1 LEIRVG
7 TSGWSYG
14 PIKEFKSLSYVGHAL
29 NAVEVNTTF
38 YGRLNRWRYI
48 ARGWAKKVQGD
59 FHFVL
64 KVYSGI
70 THGPEWSHRSRAT
83 NPLSPQAVEFYNEM
97 LEGCEIIGLQVK
109 ALLFQFPASF
119 RYSTKNVEK
128 MKSFFS
134 AIQRPEGLRLAVEY
148 RSKGWFEEENISKIL
163 RLMEGLDLVYAVIS
177 SPITHLQ
184 PLVCSEDGLAYLRI
198 HGFTG
203 WYTTD
208 YLHTESPLY
217 KGLPA
222 MFDVL
227 VSAYRLERSKVSRT
241 YLFWDNTDV
250 MVEGIYAYPHIEHA
264 LAFNFLWT
272 GQSQHLKRLE
282 ELFTKVL
289 CYYTGQ
295 LASDEKIGK
304 VVQQEMDY
312 VKSMRNIWQELRSKL
327 NEL

>member
-14 PIKEFKSLSYVGHAL
+14 LIEEFKSLSYVGHAL
-29 NAVEVNTTF
+29 NAVEVNSTF

-48 ARGWAKKVQGD
+48 ARGWAKRVQGD

-64 KVYSGI
+64 KAYSGI
-70 THGPEWSHRSRAT
+70 THGPGWSRRSRAT

-97 LEGCEIIGLQVK
+97 LEGCEVIGPQVK

-134 AIQRPEGLRLAVEY
+134 AIQRPEGLKLAVEY
-148 RSKGWFEEENISKIL
+148 RSKGWFQEENMEKIL
-163 RLMEGLDLVYAVIS
+163 NLMEGLDLVYVVIS

-184 PLVCSEDGLAYLRI
+184 PLVCSKDGLAYLRI

-222 MFDVL
+222 IFDVL
-227 VSAYRLERSKVSRT
+227 VSAYRLERSGVSRT

-250 MVEGIYAYPHIEHA
+250 MVEGIYTYPHIEHA

-272 GQSQHLKRLE
+272 GQPQHLKQLE
-282 ELFTKVL
+282 ELFTRVL

-295 LASDEKIGK
+295 LAPDKKISR

-312 VKSMRNIWQELRSKL
+312 VKSMRNSWEEIKSKL